1 MKLAY
6 RCRITSI
13 RQHLLKGSMRPKLV
27 FMAYFCSFYGE
38 RALYKVYDILVKF
51 HEDICNVTNF
61 WVQRKWLHTRKWSKN
76 FPPGFLCKFYDGF
89 DHFSRTYEVP
99 KFWIIKLYL
108 DVSNVIYAIE
118 YTKYAYKL
126 LELLMPFNFMMK
138 KSNFKVWASHCKSD
152 KKCFLF
158 NLKSCFCS
166 RDIQIFVLTFW
177 SYRKNGLIRKI
188 MLISNL

>member
-1 MKLAY
+1 MNGNFQQNSNVGRLYLLRKLVKSMKLAY
-6 RCRITSI
+6 QCRITSI

-38 RALYKVYDILVKF
+38 GTLYKVYDILVKF

-61 WVQRKWLHTRKWSKN
+61 WVQHKWLHTRKWSKN
-76 FPPGFLCKFYDGF
+76 FPGFLCKFYDSF

-108 DVSNVIYAIE
+108 DVRNVVYAIE

-138 KSNFKVWASHCKSD
+138 KSNFKVWASP
-152 KKCFLF
+152 
-158 NLKSCFCS
+158 
-166 RDIQIFVLTFW
+166 
-177 SYRKNGLIRKI
+177 
-188 MLISNL
+188 

>member
-1 MKLAY
+1 MNGNFQQNSNVGRLYLLRKLVKSMKLAY

-27 FMAYFCSFYGE
+27 FMAYFCSFYWE

-138 KSNFKVWASHCKSD
+138 KSNFKVWASP
-152 KKCFLF
+152 
-158 NLKSCFCS
+158 
-166 RDIQIFVLTFW
+166 
-177 SYRKNGLIRKI
+177 
-188 MLISNL
+188 

>member
-38 RALYKVYDILVKF
+38 GALYKVYDILVKF

-138 KSNFKVWASHCKSD
+138 KSNFKVWAH
-152 KKCFLF
+152 L
-158 NLKSCFCS
+158 
-166 RDIQIFVLTFW
+166 RIFFFPLMKT
-177 SYRKNGLIRKI
+177 L
-188 MLISNL
+188 